1 MGFLK
6 WITFGFLGADPL
18 LNNKSITRIKSAAV
32 ELKPEIK
39 GYVDQVVSATSIEEL
54 VTQLRN
60 IPSHGFTVVNLVLS
74 NLDDEDKKK
83 YSTEIMAART
93 SIYILANPD
102 TRKLI
107 TGATKGPSAFGDAAL
122 KLFKDALSTTSAANF
137 NPGPVSET
145 SAVPVSTVRPPAPQ
159 TGGFTYTRN
168 RYQQYEDKI
177 KALTGGAN
185 DANTNNDDP
194 NKLEEGPA
202 ELAEQAA
209 EVSKELEK
217 ATADLMKGLDSLDV
231 KPNADEPKT
240 AEPNLAQSGQ
250 SGGMELDNIDRE
262 ISNIRDFLLSTKNAQ
277 NAQNQSGGSYL
288 LSDIAGSEA
297 MDLNLRAIR
306 DNLLNA
312 NYSATSEMGMNMVGG
327 ANFSATS
334 SDMAFNNNGNQLGG
348 NLSATSSDMAFN
360 NNGNQLGGNLSAT
373 SPFSDLAQNQDLV
386 GGSNLNYSVTSD
398 VPVNYD
404 MLMGGAKANKNGKN
418 GKDSKTTKKE
428 KDSSSTH
435 SSSCSTSEEDSDKST
450 STDHKSSSDTDST
463 PSGTEI
469 GIDASDFVGSSDADL
484 NASDLKRLQ
493 RGVDKRQN
501 RSNFLRGDYVLTSN
515 SDKNY
520 AVNGRPYFSSQS
532 SEYQNGV
539 ASEFLKNMRTRSR
552 S

>member
-1 MGFLK
+1 MGWFDWLFGASQLLDEDSISGIK
-6 WITFGFLGADPL
+6 RVVSEDIKIEDLRKITSFEDLASFVTAHRLSISNVVFALSDADKTKYKQQILDMVEDIAKKQLGTKYQVLEKTLGAFQ
-18 LNNKSITRIKSAAV
+18 
-32 ELKPEIK
+32 
-39 GYVDQVVSATSIEEL
+39 G
-54 VTQLRN
+54 
-60 IPSHGFTVVNLVLS
+60 
-74 NLDDEDKKK
+74 
-83 YSTEIMAART
+83 
-93 SIYILANPD
+93 
-102 TRKLI
+102 
-107 TGATKGPSAFGDAAL
+107 
-122 KLFKDALSTTSAANF
+122 ALSSTSAQLPHGGA
-137 NPGPVSET
+137 VSST
-145 SAVPVSTVRPPAPQ
+145 SPVPVSTVRPPGPQ

-177 KALTGGAN
+177 KSLTGGA
-185 DANTNNDDP
+185 D
-194 NKLEEGPA
+194 NKPEEGPA
-202 ELAEQAA
+202 EQAEQAKQANPAELAKQAA
-209 EVSKELEK
+209 EVSKEIEK
-217 ATADLMKGLDSLDV
+217 ATADLVAALDI
-231 KPNADEPKT
+231 KPEPAEPKP
-240 AEPNLAQSGQ
+240 AQ

-262 ISNIRDFLLSTKNAQ
+262 ISNIRNFLLSTKNAQ
-277 NAQNQSGGSYL
+277 NAQTAQNQSGGSYL
-288 LSDIAGSEA
+288 LSDIAGSDA
-297 MDLNLRAIR
+297 MDLNLKAIR

-312 NYSATSEMGMNMVGG
+312 NYSATSDMGMNMAGG

-334 SDMAFNNNGNQLGG
+334 SDMAFGHNGNQLGG

-360 NNGNQLGGNLSAT
+360 NISGQAAQLGGNLSAT
-373 SPFSDLAQNQDLV
+373 SPFSDLAQNQNQNQDLV
-386 GGSNLNYSVTSD
+386 GGSNLNYSITSD

-404 MLMGGAKANKNGKN
+404 MLMGGAKNGKN
-418 GKDSKTTKKE
+418 DKKNENVKKE
-428 KDSSSTH
+428 KNSSSTH

-493 RGVDKRQN
+493 RGIDKRQN

-552 S
+552 A